1 MPADSVAGHNAGV
14 HRGFGVVLMATLCA
28 SCGGSPSAPADP
40 SAADRT
46 ITITANGASPTSLTI
61 APGTRVVFVNNDTR
75 SHNMTSD
82 PHPEH
87 DQCPEINVVGL
98 LSPGQSRETGN
109 MNTVRTCGFHDHDNP
124 PPAGSQWTGS
134 VIIR

>member
-1 MPADSVAGHNAGV
+1 LLLAALFLG
-14 HRGFGVVLMATLCA
+14 
-28 SCGGSPSAPADP
+28 SCGSSSPSSPTDPPATN
-40 SAADRT
+40 RT
-46 ITITANGASPTSLTI
+46 ITISAAGASPTSLTI

-87 DQCPEINVVGL
+87 DQCPEINAVGF

-109 MNTVRTCGFHDHDNP
+109 LNTVRTCGFHDHDNP
-124 PPAGSQWTGS
+124 PPAGSRWTGS
-134 VIIR
+134 LIIR